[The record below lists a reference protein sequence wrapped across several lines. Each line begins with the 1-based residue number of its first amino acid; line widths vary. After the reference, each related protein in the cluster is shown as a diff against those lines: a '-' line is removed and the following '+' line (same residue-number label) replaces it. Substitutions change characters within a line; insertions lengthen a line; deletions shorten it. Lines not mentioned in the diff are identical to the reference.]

1 MQAFLS
7 TIDDL
12 SAYMNRTCFTG
23 ISSREF
29 MFAAYPPGARY
40 ARHLDDFQ
48 NKNARKFSV
57 ITYLNRGW
65 DGGGNGNG
73 DGGGN
78 GNGDGDGDGNGNGNG
93 NGNGDG
99 NGDGNGN
106 GNGNGNGGVYL
117 GAING
122 ETFRSEVITTAF
134 LDATGHRGPWKVEQW
149 IDAPGDSLG
158 NDWVLSLRTDTIDV
172 SGEKLQLD
180 LAPGGGAAMIFTPIR

>member
-93 NGNGDG
+93 NGDG
-99 NGDGNGN
+99 GELILYGAS
-106 GNGNGNGGVYL
+106 GVESV
-117 GAING
+117 AP
-122 ETFRSEVITTAF
+122 TFGTTVIFPSAELEHEVLPA
-134 LDATGHRGPWKVEQW
+134 RRERY
-149 IDAPGDSLG
+149 S
-158 NDWVLSLRTDTIDV
+158 V
-172 SGEKLQLD
+172 SGWL
-180 LAPGGGAAMIFTPIR
+180 R

>member
-65 DGGGNGNG
+65 NG
-73 DGGGN
+73 DGGRAALANGDGN
-78 GNGDGDGDGNGNGNG
+78 GNGDGDGNGGGNGDRNGGG
-93 NGNGDG
+93 NGNGDR
-99 NGDGNGN
+99 NGG
-106 GNGNGNGGVYL
+106 GNGNGGELILY
-117 GAING
+117 GASG
-122 ETFRSEVITTAF
+122 VESVAPTFGTTVIFPSAELEHEVLPA
-134 LDATGHRGPWKVEQW
+134 RRERY
-149 IDAPGDSLG
+149 S
-158 NDWVLSLRTDTIDV
+158 V
-172 SGEKLQLD
+172 SGWL
-180 LAPGGGAAMIFTPIR
+180 R